1 MHFLC
6 LFCTLYSYVCE
17 LSCTLSSSLFCCLK
31 RGFVWWELYYAAR
44 QLFHSIHAVIP
55 MCLWWYRD
63 YRITQWGLNSSQKV
77 SILFDSHSQTIISL
91 LDNAPNYLVGCVI
104 QKRFYF
110 LDFIPLCLFQ
120 KIHKWYLLSNFAF
133 CICRQYEIEI
143 YFYFLLCVKFH
154 GHCYLLSNFM
164 CKFYKSVF

>member
-1 MHFLC
+1 MQYITSYFLFARIFSKTNHFSLELLHISPKKSDNNSLNFALFTTFLHTVFLC
-6 LFCTLYSYVCE
+6 VWA

-77 SILFDSHSQTIISL
+77 PILFDSHSQTIISL
-91 LDNAPNYLVGCVI
+91 LDNASNYLVGCVI
-104 QKRFYF
+104 QKRT
-110 LDFIPLCLFQ
+110 
-120 KIHKWYLLSNFAF
+120 A
-133 CICRQYEIEI
+133 
-143 YFYFLLCVKFH
+143 
-154 GHCYLLSNFM
+154 HCE
-164 CKFYKSVF
+164 